1 MKVYNTLTREKE
13 EFRPIGSEVGFY
25 SCGPT
30 VYWHPHIGNM
40 RTYVFNDILKRVL
53 LYNGFRVKH
62 VMNYTD
68 VGHLTSDADEG
79 EDKIEKAA
87 KKEKKTAQEIAE
99 FYIKAFDDDARSL
112 NILPPTVTC
121 RATEYI
127 KEQIELIE
135 MLEKKGL
142 TYKTEDGIYFETTK
156 FADYAKLGRLN
167 IEGLDSGHR
176 TDVRGKKHKTDF
188 ALWKFS
194 EVPGVRQQEWE
205 SPWGVGFPGWHT
217 ECVVM
222 ASAHLGEQ
230 FDIHT
235 GGEDHIQVHH
245 TNEIAQ
251 AESAYG
257 KKPWVKYW
265 MHGSYLNFEGEK
277 ISKSKGGL
285 FTIPELA
292 EKGFDPLVFRY
303 FCLTAVYRK
312 QTNFSL
318 DALKSSQNALDKLR
332 NTVLELRE
340 ADGSQGS
347 NEDYRKE
354 FLNAINDDLNM
365 PQALSVLWSGLR
377 DSSLGSKQKLE
388 LALDFDSVF
397 GLGLADLKQAVVP
410 DSVQELAQERE
421 QARKDKDWAK
431 ADELR
436 DKIKSMGFVVA
447 DTPEGPKLTPI
458 KE

>member
-1 MKVYNTLTREKE
+1 MKIFNTMSREKE
-13 EFRPIGSEVGFY
+13 EFKPMDDEVGFY

-40 RTYVFNDILKRVL
+40 RSYIFNDTLKRVL
-53 LYNGFRVKH
+53 EYNNFKVKH

-87 KKEKKTAQEIAE
+87 AKEKKTAQEIAE
-99 FYIKAFDDDARSL
+99 FYIKAFDTDALKL
-112 NILPPTVTC
+112 NIIPPTVTC
-121 RATEYI
+121 KATEYI
-127 KEQIELIE
+127 KEQIDIIKD
-135 MLEKKGL
+135 LEEKGF
-142 TYKTEDGIYFETTK
+142 TYKTDDGIYFDTTK
-156 FADYAKLGRLN
+156 FDDYAKLGRLN
-167 IEGLDSGHR
+167 IDGLDTGHR
-176 TDVRGKKHKTDF
+176 TDMRGKKHKTDF

-194 EVPGVRQQEWE
+194 ETPGVRQQEWE
-205 SPWGVGFPGWHT
+205 SPWGIGFPGWHT

-251 AESAYG
+251 AECSYQ
-257 KKPWVKYW
+257 KRPWVKYW
-265 MHGSYLNFEGEK
+265 MHGSYLNFDGEK

-292 EKGFDPLVFRY
+292 EKGFDPLAFRY
-303 FCLTAVYRK
+303 FCLTSLYRK

-318 DALKSSQNALDKLR
+318 EALESSQKTLEKLR
-332 NTVLELRE
+332 NAVIELRKK
-340 ADGSQGS
+340 DDSKGSI
-347 NEDYRKE
+347 DKHKKD
-354 FLNAINDDLNM
+354 FLEAINDDLNT
-365 PQALSVLWSGLR
+365 PQALSVLWAVIR
-377 DSSLGSKQKLE
+377 DPELGSKEKLE
-388 LALDFDSVF
+388 LTYDFDRV
-397 GLGLADLKQAVVP
+397 LGLDLENYKEKAVEATE
-410 DSVQELAQERE
+410 DVQKLLEERE
-421 QARKDKDWAK
+421 KARKEKDWKK

-436 DKIKSMGFVVA
+436 DKIKELGFSIK
-447 DTPEGPKLTPI
+447 DTPEGPVLAQ
-458 KE
+458 E